1 MKKINTLAAL
11 IFILGTL
18 RIFSQDIDT
27 SNFFPYKTGDMWEYF
42 FDAGGP
48 DIDTVQ
54 TITVSDSTDQEG
66 KIHITQISRHI
77 NPIHTVQPFNYII
90 DTVNNYVYGMS
101 GVGTDE
107 DLLFKL
113 DGIQGDQWI
122 VYKPEEGGFEMT
134 RIERIYKDT
143 FLGINTTVKGFFYY
157 ATGDSTDTTGYVRGY
172 NELAGGFGIVSLLG
186 SEGGGNS
193 YLIGAVINGVLYGD
207 TTQVITSTFTS
218 ESNIP
223 EQIQLYQNY
232 PNPFNPTTKI
242 RYEISKTT
250 SVKLKVVNLLGEE
263 VSILVNEVKYPGS
276 YETEFNASQLSSG
289 VFFAILQTPEAR
301 LTQSMLLIK

>member
-1 MKKINTLAAL
+1 MKKINTLTAL

-77 NPIHTVQPFNYII
+77 NPIHTVHLFNYII

-101 GVGTDE
+101 GVGTDK

-122 VYKPEEGGFEMT
+122 EYKHEGDGFEMA
-134 RIERIYKDT
+134 RIERVYTDT

-157 ATGDSTDTTGYVRGY
+157 ATGDSTDTTGYARGY
-172 NELAGGFGIVSLLG
+172 YFTNTGSTTYTKYASNQIASFYVLLFPAFWHK
-186 SEGGGNS
+186 S
-193 YLIGAVINGVLYGD
+193 YPFPHTFIKGKICYIFRQTVCLFRLY
-207 TTQVITSTFTS
+207 S
-218 ESNIP
+218 
-223 EQIQLYQNY
+223 
-232 PNPFNPTTKI
+232 
-242 RYEISKTT
+242 
-250 SVKLKVVNLLGEE
+250 
-263 VSILVNEVKYPGS
+263 
-276 YETEFNASQLSSG
+276 
-289 VFFAILQTPEAR
+289 
-301 LTQSMLLIK
+301 